1 MGYPEAEAKKFEL
14 TVRILRFLAKKP
26 ALKTQIAER
35 CGMSSDTVD
44 RYLKTLAEAG
54 FIDAFPIMKGDA
66 KKMHLGGP
74 QNNSRSLYSLS
85 KKGQEFIR
93 HYEELLILTP
103 QNGSFFKRLI

>member
-1 MGYPEAEAKKFEL
+1 MGCAEAKKFEL
-14 TVRILRFLAKKP
+14 AARILRFLAKKP
-26 ALKTQIAER
+26 ALKTQIIER
-35 CGMSSDTVD
+35 CGIPGGTADK
-44 RYLKTLAEAG
+44 YLKILAETG

-93 HYEELLILTP
+93 HYEELLILLKM
-103 QNGSFFKRLI
+103 SLSSKD